1 MAEVAAGRPGG
12 AIRAHRAVVAS
23 RIAAQVQYRTSFAFD
38 LAQSVVGTAAGF
50 VEVAVVFANVPVLAD
65 LDLRAAVLVY
75 ALATLG
81 FGLANAVVG
90 QLDTIPDFI
99 RSGTLEVFLVRP
111 QRVLAQIVTSEVQL
125 RRFGAPL
132 VGAALLGVALAVT
145 PVHWTPAR
153 AALVA
158 VAPLAGAVL
167 FGSLFVVAGAVQFWL
182 VDAAEVTNGFTYGGN
197 YAADFSSGV
206 FPGPLRLLLVTAV
219 PVSFTA
225 YLPVAAVLGLPGP
238 PGVPGWLGWCA
249 PLAAALA
256 VGAAAVLWR
265 AGLRHYSGAGG

>member
-1 MAEVAAGRPGG
+1 VAERRAA
-12 AIRAHRAVVAS
+12 ALRAHRAVVTS
-23 RIAAQVQYRTSFAFD
+23 RIAAQLQYRTSFAFD

-65 LDLRAAVLVY
+65 LDLRSAVLVY

-90 QLDTIPDFI
+90 QVDTIPDFI
-99 RSGTLEVFLVRP
+99 RSGTLEIFLVRP
-111 QRVLAQIVTSEVQL
+111 QRVLVQIVTSEVQL
-125 RRFGAPL
+125 RRIGAPL

-145 PVHWTPAR
+145 PVPWTPAR
-153 AALVA
+153 LVLLA
-158 VAPLAGAVL
+158 VTPLAGAVL

-197 YAADFSSGV
+197 YAAQFSSGV

-219 PVSFTA
+219 PVSFAA
-225 YLPVAAVLGLPGP
+225 YLPVAALLGLPGP
-238 PGVPGWLGWCA
+238 AGVPGWLGWCA
-249 PLAAALA
+249 PVAAALA
-256 VGAAAVLWR
+256 VAAAAVLWR
-265 AGLRHYSGAGG
+265 AGLRHYTGAGG